1 MLTWETTSRAC
12 ILCDYCCCCCHANIQ
27 CCICIFVHK
36 LPLLKNETFLT
47 DFKLDV
53 CKYLILIEVS
63 LVINVLEDAWKNVKK
78 SSFHKSF
85 KKRLRILK
93 KVSFIYYAWIFY
105 PQKSFE
111 LMIFPSYLNSHCF
124 ENSQFFENS
133 HFFKIDFCPKFIFF
147 QKSHFLLNSK
157 YFPKFTFFSKIHIF
171 FQKFTF
177 F

>member
-1 MLTWETTSRAC
+1 MRNHKKSMHFVWL
-12 ILCDYCCCCCHANIQ
+12 LCCCCHANIQ

-36 LPLLKNETFLT
+36 LPFLKNETFLT

-63 LVINVLEDAWKNVKK
+63 LVINVLEDAWKKNVKK

-111 LMIFPSYLNSHCF
+111 LMIFPSYLNSH
-124 ENSQFFENS
+124 SRFFQNS
-133 HFFKIDFCPKFIFF
+133 H
-147 QKSHFLLNSK
+147 L
-157 YFPKFTFFSKIHIF
+157 SKIHIF
-171 FQKFTF
+171 FSEIRIF
-177 F
+177 FKILIFLNSLFVQN

>member
-1 MLTWETTSRAC
+1 MRNHKKSMHFVWL
-12 ILCDYCCCCCHANIQ
+12 LCCCCHANIQ

-36 LPLLKNETFLT
+36 LPFLKNENFLT

-63 LVINVLEDAWKNVKK
+63 LVINVLEDAWKKTLKK

-133 HFFKIDFCPKFIFF
+133 HFFKIHILFKIHIFF
-147 QKSHFLLNSK
+147 KNSHI
-157 YFPKFTFFSKIHIF
+157 FSKIHIF
-171 FQKFTF
+171 FRSSLF
-177 F
+177 FKIIIF

>member
-1 MLTWETTSRAC
+1 MKKTL
-12 ILCDYCCCCCHANIQ
+12 
-27 CCICIFVHK
+27 
-36 LPLLKNETFLT
+36 
-47 DFKLDV
+47 
-53 CKYLILIEVS
+53 
-63 LVINVLEDAWKNVKK
+63 KK

-133 HFFKIDFCPKFIFF
+133 HFFKIHILFKIHIFF
-147 QKSHFLLNSK
+147 KNSHI
-157 YFPKFTFFSKIHIF
+157 FSKIHIF

-177 F
+177 FSEVHFFSKLSYFKIIFLFKISIFSILQNETFLLLSDF